1 MAVNGNQS
9 PASYGCPDMTAGAKT
24 PKSAEK
30 IQNFSASQPFIID
43 SIARQVYHVVAA

>member
-1 MAVNGNQS
+1 
-9 PASYGCPDMTAGAKT
+9 MTAGAKT

-43 SIARQVYHVVAA
+43 SIARQVYHCRCGVNGYSVRSA